1 MAKSTLFGSCK
12 KKCIAIGKIKITLNG
27 GGGGGIKDLNNYLNE
42 YFRLCL
48 INYSS
53 LHNRL

>member
-27 GGGGGIKDLNNYLNE
+27 GGNQRSQQLFE
-42 YFRLCL
+42 
-48 INYSS
+48 
-53 LHNRL
+53 